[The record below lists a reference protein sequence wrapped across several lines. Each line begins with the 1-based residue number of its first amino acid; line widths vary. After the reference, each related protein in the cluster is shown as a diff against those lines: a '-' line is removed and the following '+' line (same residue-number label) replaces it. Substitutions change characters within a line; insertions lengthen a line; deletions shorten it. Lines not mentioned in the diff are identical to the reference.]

1 MSPNRCI
8 IPCVPEDPHG
18 DDRWMSQHNRH
29 VLETKE
35 REPDVVLI
43 GDSIIHHL
51 QYRTVWH
58 ELFEP
63 LHCLNFGISGDS
75 TQHVLWR
82 IHNGELDNIQPKVVV
97 ILVGTNNVND
107 SPEDTAEGIIE
118 IVKTVRGRLPDCHI
132 VIVDLLPRGQHENH
146 LRERNKAVNKIVRA
160 QVQGWPRVETVA
172 ADKGLVQPDGTISH
186 LDMLDYLHLTDNGY
200 RKAFQ
205 ELHELLLQLLSEGE
219 EEKDLT
225 PSE

>member
-1 MSPNRCI
+1 MNPCI
-8 IPCVPEDPHG
+8 VPCVPQDPHG

-29 VLETKE
+29 ILETKE
-35 REPDVVLI
+35 REPEVVLI

-51 QYRTVWH
+51 QYRPVWS

-82 IHNGELDNIQPKVVV
+82 INNGELDNVQPKVVV
-97 ILVGTNNVND
+97 VLVGTNNVKE
-107 SPEDTAEGIIE
+107 STEHVAEGIIE
-118 IVKTVRGRLPDCHI
+118 IVKTIRGLLPDCY
-132 VIVDLLPRGQHENH
+132 VVVVDLLPRGQHPND
-146 LRERNKAVNKIVRA
+146 LRERNKTVNKIVRTK
-160 QVQGWPRVETVA
+160 VQGWPRVEVVA

-186 LDMLDYLHLTDNGY
+186 LDLPDYLHLSDSGY
-200 RKAFQ
+200 RKAFN
-205 ELHELLLQLLSEGE
+205 ELHELLIQLLSEGE